1 MRLRMRPVGRG
12 TLQSMQGLHLTADLT
27 GCRCPL
33 RWLLDAAAL
42 GQACL
47 DAVRAAGLQP
57 VGQLFHEFPAT
68 AQGPGGV
75 TATVL
80 LAESH
85 LCVHTWPERRAV
97 TLDVY
102 VCNFGVDHSANAH
115 TLMDALLALFEP
127 AAARRHTLQRGS
139 EGDAA
144 QVPAML
150 LAAGRGER
158 MRPLTDA
165 TPKPLLPVQGQ
176 PLLWWHLQALQDA
189 GVERVV
195 INTAWLGS
203 QISDSFSRIFGSK
216 PLLGDHKQLS
226 ISYSK
231 EGVDFGGA
239 LETAGG
245 ISRALPQLGPVF
257 WLAAGDV
264 FAPDFVFDSAAVQA
278 FIASGHLA
286 HLWLVANPPHNLR
299 GDFGLSA
306 DGLALN
312 LSDDDPAPRYTYS
325 TIALLR
331 AELFAPPWSDIPAGN
346 PAGIKAP
353 LAPLLRRAMDNGR
366 VSAQLYV
373 GRWADVGTPE
383 RLAELNTLSCDPLP

>member
-1 MRLRMRPVGRG
+1 
-12 TLQSMQGLHLTADLT
+12 MQGLHLTADLQD
-27 GCRCPL
+27 CRCAPH
-33 RWLLDAAAL
+33 WLLDAEAL
-42 GQACL
+42 GRACL

-57 VGQLFHEFPAT
+57 VGQLFHTFPAT

-85 LCVHTWPERRAV
+85 LCVHTWPERCAV

-102 VCNFGVDHSANAH
+102 VCNFGADHSAKAH
-115 TLMDALLALFEP
+115 ALMDALLALFQP
-127 AAARRHTLQRGS
+127 AAARRHTLQRG
-139 EGDAA
+139 AA

-165 TPKPLLPVQGQ
+165 TPKPLLTVQGR
-176 PLLWWHLQALQDA
+176 PLLQWHLQALQDA

-195 INTAWLGS
+195 VNTAWLGS
-203 QISDSFSRIFGSK
+203 QISDYFAGIFGSERF
-216 PLLGDHKQLS
+216 LGGRKQLS
-226 ISYSK
+226 ISYSQ

-239 LETAGG
+239 IETAGG
-245 ISRALPQLGPVF
+245 IARALPQLGPVF

-264 FAPDFVFDSAAVQA
+264 FAPDFVFDAAAVQA
-278 FIASGHLA
+278 FAASGHLA
-286 HLWLVANPPHNLR
+286 HLWLVPNPPHNPR

-312 LSDDDPAPRYTYS
+312 LPASDPAPRYTYS

-331 AELFAPPWSDIPAGN
+331 AELFAPPWCNIEPGN
-346 PAGIKAP
+346 PQGVAAP
-353 LAPLLRRAMDNGR
+353 LAPLLRAAMDAGR
-366 VSAQLYV
+366 VSAQIYT
-373 GRWADVGTPE
+373 GRWTDVGTPE
-383 RLAELNTLSCDPLP
+383 RLAQLNAEPPPQAPR